1 MSRPQILCLSL
12 SPIHRDARV
21 LRQLDVLAAH
31 GEVTTLGYGP
41 APAAASA
48 HLEVDSALPSLP
60 QTLKGVAMLAAR
72 RLRAAEAMAPAMVE
86 ARRLL
91 AGRSFDLVVANE
103 ARILPVAME
112 VAGHGP
118 TPAPVWADMHEWAP
132 QERSHV
138 MSWRVLVAPLMTH
151 ICREYLPRAAA
162 VTTVGES
169 IAGMYR
175 RTFGVECSVVRNAR
189 PFVDLQPSP
198 LVPGVTRLV
207 HSGGAVP
214 GRNIEALIEAT
225 VRLPETTLDL
235 ILVPGNDGGRYLRQ
249 LRDKAAGSDR
259 IRFHD
264 AVTPDELPAALNPFD
279 VGVYCLPP
287 ANVNMEFALPNKLF
301 DFVQG
306 RLAMVV
312 GPSPEMGRFVREHQ
326 VGAVSPSFGVDDFT
340 ATIAAL
346 TPEVVAAAKQSSHEQ
361 ARELSS
367 DTDVAQSHE
376 LVARLLGGA

>member
-1 MSRPQILCLSL
+1 VSRPRILCLSL

-31 GEVTTLGYGP
+31 GDVTTVGYGP
-41 APAAASA
+41 APAAATE
-48 HLEVDSALPSLP
+48 HLEVDAGLASLP
-60 QTLKGVAMLAAR
+60 QTPRGVAMLAAR
-72 RLRAAEAMAPAMVE
+72 RLRAAESVAPAMVE

-91 AGRSFDLVVANE
+91 AGRRFDLVVANE
-103 ARILPVAME
+103 ARILPVAMDI
-112 VAGHGP
+112 AAHGA
-118 TPAPVWADMHEWAP
+118 APVWADMHEWAP
-132 QERSHV
+132 EERSHV
-138 MSWRVLVAPLMTH
+138 TSWRLLVAPLMAH

-169 IAGMYR
+169 IAQMYR
-175 RTFGVECSVVRNAR
+175 RSFGIECAVVRNAR
-189 PFVDLQPSP
+189 PFVDLQPSS
-198 LVPGVTRLV
+198 LEPGVTRLV

-225 VRLPETTLDL
+225 TRLPATTLDL
-235 ILVPGNDGGRYLRQ
+235 ILVPGNDGGKYLRQ
-249 LRDKAAGSDR
+249 LRDKAAGSGR

-287 ANVNMEFALPNKLF
+287 ANVNMEYALPNKLF

-312 GPSPEMGRFVREHQ
+312 GPSPEMGRFVREHRL
-326 VGAVSPSFGVDDFT
+326 GAVSPSFGVDDFT
-340 ATIAAL
+340 ETIAAL
-346 TPEVVAAAKQSSHEQ
+346 TPDVVAAAKQSAHDQ
-361 ARELSS
+361 ARLLSS
-367 DTDVAQSHE
+367 DTDVAQSHDI
-376 LVARLLGGA
+376 VARLLARA

>member
-21 LRQLDVLAAH
+21 LRQIDVLAAH
-31 GEVTTLGYGP
+31 GDVTTLGYGP
-41 APAAASA
+41 APAAATA
-48 HLEVDSALPSLP
+48 HLEVGSALTSLP
-60 QTLKGVAMLAAR
+60 QTPRGVALLAAR
-72 RLRAAEAMAPAMVE
+72 RLKAAEAIAPAMVQ

-91 AGRSFDLVVANE
+91 DGRRFDLVVANE

-112 VAGHGP
+112 VAGHGSTP
-118 TPAPVWADMHEWAP
+118 TPVWADMHEWAP
-132 QERSHV
+132 EERSHV
-138 MSWRVLVAPLMTH
+138 TSWRLLVAPLMAH

-169 IAGMYR
+169 IAEMYR
-175 RTFGVECSVVRNAR
+175 RSFGVDCTVVRNAR
-189 PFVDLQPSP
+189 PFVDLKPSAM
-198 LVPGVTRLV
+198 VPGVTRLV

-225 VRLPETTLDL
+225 MQLPDTTLDL

-259 IRFHD
+259 VRFHD

-287 ANVNMEFALPNKLF
+287 ANVNMEYALPNKLF

-312 GPSPEMGRFVREHQ
+312 GPSPEMGRFVREHR
-326 VGAVSPSFGVDDFT
+326 VGAVSPSFGVSDFT
-340 ATIAAL
+340 ATIANL
-346 TPEVVAAAKQSSHEQ
+346 TPEMVAAAKQSAHDQ

-367 DTDVAQSHE
+367 DTDVERSHA

>member
-1 MSRPQILCLSL
+1 M
-12 SPIHRDARV
+12 

-31 GEVTTLGYGP
+31 GDVTTLGYGP
-41 APAAASA
+41 APEAAVE
-48 HLEVDSALPSLP
+48 HLEVAGELTSLP
-60 QTLKGVAMLAAR
+60 QTPRGVALLATR
-72 RLRAAEAMAPAMVE
+72 RLRAAELAAPAMAE
-86 ARRLL
+86 SRRLL

-112 VAGHGP
+112 VAGHGA

-138 MSWRVLVAPLMTH
+138 RSWRLLVAPLMQH
-151 ICREYLPRAAA
+151 ICREYLPAAAA
-162 VTTVGES
+162 VTTVSES
-169 IAGMYR
+169 IAQMYR
-175 RTFGVECSVVRNAR
+175 EAFAVECEVVRNAR

-214 GRNIEALIEAT
+214 GRNIEALIDAT
-225 VRLPETTLDL
+225 IQLPHTTLDL

-249 LRDKAAGSDR
+249 LEDRAAGSDR
-259 IRFHD
+259 VRFHD

-326 VGAVSPSFGVDDFT
+326 LGAVSPSFGVEDFT
-340 ATIAAL
+340 ATIAGL
-346 TPEVVAAAKQSSHEQ
+346 TPEVVSAAKRSAHDQ
-361 ARELSS
+361 ARLLSS
-367 DTDVAQSHE
+367 DTDVERSHA